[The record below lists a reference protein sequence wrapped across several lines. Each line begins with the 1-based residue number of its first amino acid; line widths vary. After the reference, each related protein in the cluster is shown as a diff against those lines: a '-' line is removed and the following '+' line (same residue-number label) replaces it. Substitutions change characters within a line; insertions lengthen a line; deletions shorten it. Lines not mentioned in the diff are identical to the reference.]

1 MNFSLQL
8 LENSQTI
15 QKSVL
20 TALLPEVKNYMDKAI
35 NTIKRELP
43 GIISE
48 SIISEPEYG
57 SLLSGQLKFELGIPD
72 AGSKIS
78 NLINIWISNMV
89 LDYRPPTLTNSN
101 IRSSFSAKLIR
112 TNFSDVLGTDDA
124 YVNDSLRGYSLPW
137 LEWLLLDGTAIVVP
151 NYEVVMGNNPRSRT
165 GSAVMKI
172 SSDSWKVPD
181 QFSGTISDNWI
192 TRAISNSQDKIQKL
206 LERALKV

>member
-1 MNFSLQL
+1 MNFTLKI
-8 LENSQTI
+8 LENNQTI
-15 QKSVL
+15 QKSIL
-20 TALLPEVKNYMDKAI
+20 AALLPEVKEYMN
-35 NTIKRELP
+35 NTITIIKKELP
-43 GIISE
+43 FIVSE
-48 SIISEPEYG
+48 AIMAEPEYS

-89 LDYRPPTLTNSN
+89 VDYKSPTLTNSS

-137 LEWLLLDGTAIVVP
+137 LEWLLLDGNAIVVP
-151 NYEVVMGNNPRSRT
+151 NYEVVMGSNPRSRT
-165 GSAVMKI
+165 GSAVMKV
-172 SSDSWKVPD
+172 SSGSWKVPD

-192 TRAISNSQDKIQKL
+192 TRAISNSQDKIQNL
-206 LERALKV
+206 LERAMKT

>member
-1 MNFSLQL
+1 MNFTLKI
-8 LENSQTI
+8 LENNQVI
-15 QKSVL
+15 QKNIL
-20 TALLPEVKNYMDKAI
+20 TALLPEVSKYMNKAI
-35 NTIKRELP
+35 ASIKRELP
-43 GIISE
+43 
-48 SIISEPEYG
+48 SIVGEAIMSEPEYS

-78 NLINIWISNMV
+78 HLINIWISNMV
-89 LDYRPPTLTNSN
+89 VDYKSPTLTNSS

-137 LEWLLLDGTAIVVP
+137 LEWLLLDGNAIVVP
-151 NYEVVMGNNPRSRT
+151 NYEVVMGSNPRSRT

-206 LERALKV
+206 LERALKT

>member
-1 MNFSLQL
+1 MNFTLKI
-8 LENSQTI
+8 LENNQVI
-15 QKSVL
+15 QKNIL
-20 TALLPEVKNYMDKAI
+20 TALLPEVSKYMNKAI
-35 NTIKRELP
+35 ASIKRELP
-43 GIISE
+43 FIVGEAIM
-48 SIISEPEYG
+48 SEPEYS

-89 LDYRPPTLTNSN
+89 VDYKSPTLTNSS

-137 LEWLLLDGTAIVVP
+137 LEWLLLDGNAIVVP
-151 NYEVVMGNNPRSRT
+151 NYEVVMGSNPRSRT

-206 LERALKV
+206 LERALKT